1 MYFKLAKVTII
12 ILSLLFIQSCSE
24 TYDECLRRAIKES
37 PTKIALK
44 FAAIECI
51 QEHPEHF
58 KNKKKK

>member
-1 MYFKLAKVTII
+1 M
-12 ILSLLFIQSCSE
+12 LSLLLIQACSE

-44 FAAIECI
+44 FAMFECV

-58 KNKKKK
+58 KKKK